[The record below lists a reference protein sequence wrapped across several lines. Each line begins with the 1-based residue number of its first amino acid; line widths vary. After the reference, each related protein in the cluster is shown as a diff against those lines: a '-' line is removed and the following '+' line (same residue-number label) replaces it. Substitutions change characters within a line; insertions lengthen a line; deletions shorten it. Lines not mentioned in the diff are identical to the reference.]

1 MAYSQE
7 VIRRARERL
16 ASEKAD
22 RESRYRQNL
31 QRAYEQLPRIREI
44 DILLRKTMAQ
54 AAQAAFTQGGDA
66 RAMMEQVKE
75 ENLALQRERKML
87 LETHFP
93 AGFLDEETVCE
104 KCGGSGY
111 IGSTMCVC
119 LKKLCGEEQKKELT
133 FLSEGE
139 ERFEDFRL
147 DYYPDQ
153 MDPKLKVNIRLVME
167 RTYQACRRYAESF
180 SEKSGNLLFS
190 GDTGLGKTFLS
201 ACIART
207 VAENGHAVVYESAGH
222 LFTCMERAK
231 FSGDE
236 QARRDSEK
244 YTACDLLIV
253 DDLGTEMPGQ
263 FTTAALYTLI
273 NDRMLA
279 KKPTII
285 STNLNTEDLAKRYNP
300 QIVSRLRGNFVRLA
314 FLGEDIRLKK
324 GWGKL

>member
-31 QRAYEQLPRIREI
+31 QQAYEQIPRIREI

-54 AAQAAFTQGGDA
+54 AAQAAFVQGGDA
-66 RAMMEQVKE
+66 RIMMETIRE
-75 ENLALQRERKML
+75 ENLSLQRERQAL
-87 LETHFP
+87 VEANFP
-93 AGFLDEETVCE
+93 AGFLEEGAVCD

-111 IGSTMCVC
+111 IGSTMCTC

-139 ERFEDFRL
+139 ENFDDFRL
-147 DYYPDQ
+147 EYYPDQ
-153 MDPKLKVNIRLVME
+153 VDPKLGVNIRTVME
-167 RTYQACRRYAESF
+167 RTYQACRRYAENF
-180 SEKSGNLLFS
+180 DEKSGNLLFS

-236 QARRDSEK
+236 QARQDSEK

-273 NDRMLA
+273 NDRMLE

-285 STNLNTEDLAKRYNP
+285 STNLNTEDLIKRYNP

-324 GWGKL
+324 GWGQL

>member
-22 RESRYRQNL
+22 RESQYRQNL
-31 QRAYEQLPRIREI
+31 QQAYERVPRIREI

-66 RAMMEQVKE
+66 WALMEKVKE

-87 LETHFP
+87 IEAHFP
-93 AGFLDEETVCE
+93 AGFLDEETVCD

-111 IGSTMCVC
+111 IGSTMCTC

-153 MDPKLKVNIRLVME
+153 MDPKLKVNIRMVME
-167 RTYQACRRYAESF
+167 RTYQVCHRYATHF

-222 LFTCMERAK
+222 LFNCMERAK

-263 FTTAALYTLI
+263 FTTAALYSLI

-300 QIVSRLRGNFVRLA
+300 QIVSRLRGNFVRVA

-324 GWGKL
+324 GWGQL